1 MGLSTEK
8 PLSSSV
14 STLSMRISL
23 FSLAVL
29 VLAGSASAIALS
41 EAGGVDALSA
51 SSLKQ
56 RFEQWIVKH
65 SRKYPSVEKVR
76 GQPRIG
82 H

>member
-1 MGLSTEK
+1 
-8 PLSSSV
+8 
-14 STLSMRISL
+14 MRISL

-29 VLAGSASAIALS
+29 VLAGSASAIASS

-76 GQPRIG
+76 G
-82 H
+82 